1 MTYNHII
8 VSKETESKI
17 AVVQLNRPQVL
28 NALNFELMNEMLHAL
43 QTLERDEE
51 ILAIVL
57 TGNEKAFT
65 AGADIKEF
73 AARNSAQMLAEN
85 PLEKWQR
92 IEKFPK
98 PLIAAVS
105 GYALGGGCELI
116 LMCDIVIASETAKL
130 GLPEVN
136 IGVMPGAGGTQRL
149 THLIGK
155 FKAMELILTGR
166 TIDAQEA
173 FALGL
178 VSKVVPAA
186 EYLEE
191 AKRVAREI
199 ASKSPIAVRAAK
211 EAVLAALSG
220 LEQGLAFERKSFYLL
235 FDTEDKKEGMQAFLE
250 KRKPQW
256 KGR

>member
-57 TGNEKAFT
+57 TGNEKAFA

-85 PLEKWQR
+85 PLEKWQH

>member
-57 TGNEKAFT
+57 TGNEKAFA

-73 AARNSAQMLAEN
+73 AVRNSAQMLLEN
-85 PLEKWQR
+85 PLEKWQH

-116 LMCDIVIASETAKL
+116 LMCDVVIASETAKL

-136 IGVMPGAGGTQRL
+136 IGVIPGAGGTQRL

-173 FALGL
+173 LALGL
-178 VSKVVPAA
+178 VSKVVPVA
-186 EYLEE
+186 EYLED

-199 ASKSPIAVRAAK
+199 ASKSPVAVRAAK

>member
-1 MTYNHII
+1 MTYNHIMLT
-8 VSKETESKI
+8 KETESKI
-17 AVVQLNRPQVL
+17 AVIQLNRPQVL
-28 NALNFELMNEMLHAL
+28 NALNFELMDELLHAL

-51 ILAIVL
+51 ALAIVL

>member
-1 MTYNHII
+1 MTYNHIMLT
-8 VSKETESKI
+8 KETESKI

-57 TGNEKAFT
+57 TGNEKAFA

-73 AARNSAQMLAEN
+73 AARNLAQMLAEN

>member
-1 MTYNHII
+1 MTYNHIMLT
-8 VSKETESKI
+8 KETENKI

-28 NALNFELMNEMLHAL
+28 NALNFEMMDELLHAL

-57 TGNEKAFT
+57 TGNEKAFA

-73 AARNSAQMLAEN
+73 AVRNSAQMLLEN
-85 PLEKWQR
+85 PLEKWQH

-116 LMCDIVIASETAKL
+116 LMCDVVIASETAKL

-136 IGVMPGAGGTQRL
+136 IGVIPGAGGTQRL

-173 FALGL
+173 LALGL
-178 VSKVVPAA
+178 VSKVVPVA
-186 EYLEE
+186 EYLED

-199 ASKSPIAVRAAK
+199 ASKSPVAVRAAK
-211 EAVLAALSG
+211 EAVLAALSA

>member
-1 MTYNHII
+1 MTYNHIMLT
-8 VSKETESKI
+8 KETESKI
-17 AVVQLNRPQVL
+17 AVIQLNRPQVL
-28 NALNFELMNEMLHAL
+28 NALNFELMDELLRAL

-51 ILAIVL
+51 ALAIVL

-73 AARNSAQMLAEN
+73 AARNSAQMLLEN

-173 FALGL
+173 LALGL
-178 VSKVVPAA
+178 VSKVVPVA
-186 EYLEE
+186 EYLED

>member
-57 TGNEKAFT
+57 TGNEKAFA

-73 AARNSAQMLAEN
+73 AVRNSAQMLLEN
-85 PLEKWQR
+85 PLEKWQH

-116 LMCDIVIASETAKL
+116 LMCDVVIASETAKL

-136 IGVMPGAGGTQRL
+136 IGVIPGAGGTQRL

-155 FKAMELILTGR
+155 FKAMELILSGR

-173 FALGL
+173 LALGL
-178 VSKVVPAA
+178 VSKVVPVA
-186 EYLEE
+186 EYLED

-199 ASKSPIAVRAAK
+199 ASKSPVAVRAAK
-211 EAVLAALSG
+211 EAVLAALSA

>member
-1 MTYNHII
+1 MTYNHIMLT
-8 VSKETESKI
+8 KETESKI
-17 AVVQLNRPQVL
+17 AVIQLNRPQVL
-28 NALNFELMNEMLHAL
+28 NALNFELMDELLHAL

-57 TGNEKAFT
+57 TGNEKAFA

-73 AARNSAQMLAEN
+73 AVRNSAQMLLEN
-85 PLEKWQR
+85 PLEKWQH

>member
-28 NALNFELMNEMLHAL
+28 NALNFELMDELLHAL

-57 TGNEKAFT
+57 TGNEKAFA

>member
-1 MTYNHII
+1 MTYKHIML
-8 VSKETESKI
+8 SKETENKI

-28 NALNFELMNEMLHAL
+28 NALNFELMNELLHVL
-43 QTLERDEE
+43 QTLEHDEE
-51 ILAIVL
+51 VLAVVL
-57 TGNEKAFT
+57 TGNEKAFA

-73 AARNSAQMLAEN
+73 AVRNSAQMLTEN

-166 TIDAQEA
+166 AIDAQEA
-173 FALGL
+173 LALGL
-178 VSKVVPAA
+178 VSKVVPVA

-191 AKRVAREI
+191 AKRMAREI
-199 ASKSPIAVRAAK
+199 ASKSPVAVRAAK
-211 EAVLAALSG
+211 EAALAALSG

>member
-28 NALNFELMNEMLHAL
+28 NALNFELMDELLHAL

-57 TGNEKAFT
+57 TGNEKAFA

-73 AARNSAQMLAEN
+73 AVRNSAQMLLEN
-85 PLEKWQR
+85 PLEKWQH

-116 LMCDIVIASETAKL
+116 LMCDVVIASETAKL

>member
-1 MTYNHII
+1 
-8 VSKETESKI
+8 
-17 AVVQLNRPQVL
+17 
-28 NALNFELMNEMLHAL
+28 
-43 QTLERDEE
+43 
-51 ILAIVL
+51 
-57 TGNEKAFT
+57 
-65 AGADIKEF
+65 
-73 AARNSAQMLAEN
+73 
-85 PLEKWQR
+85 
-92 IEKFPK
+92 
-98 PLIAAVS
+98 
-105 GYALGGGCELI
+105 
-116 LMCDIVIASETAKL
+116 MCDVVIASETAKL

-136 IGVMPGAGGTQRL
+136 IGVIPGAGGTQRL

-173 FALGL
+173 LALGL
-178 VSKVVPAA
+178 VSKVVPVA
-186 EYLEE
+186 EYLED

-199 ASKSPIAVRAAK
+199 ASKSPVAVRAAK
-211 EAVLAALSG
+211 EAVLAALSA

>member
-57 TGNEKAFT
+57 TGNEKAFA

-73 AARNSAQMLAEN
+73 AVRNSAQMLLEN
-85 PLEKWQR
+85 PLEKWQH

-116 LMCDIVIASETAKL
+116 LMCDVVIASETAKL

-136 IGVMPGAGGTQRL
+136 IGVIPGAGGTQRL

-155 FKAMELILTGR
+155 FKAMELILSGR

-173 FALGL
+173 LALGL
-178 VSKVVPAA
+178 VSKVVPVA
-186 EYLEE
+186 EYLED

-199 ASKSPIAVRAAK
+199 ASKSPVAVRAAK

>member
-1 MTYNHII
+1 
-8 VSKETESKI
+8 
-17 AVVQLNRPQVL
+17 
-28 NALNFELMNEMLHAL
+28 MLL
-43 QTLERDEE
+43 
-51 ILAIVL
+51 
-57 TGNEKAFT
+57 
-65 AGADIKEF
+65 
-73 AARNSAQMLAEN
+73 EN
-85 PLEKWQR
+85 PLEKWQH

-116 LMCDIVIASETAKL
+116 LMCDVVIASETAKL

>member
-1 MTYNHII
+1 MTYNHIMLT
-8 VSKETESKI
+8 KETENKI

-28 NALNFELMNEMLHAL
+28 NALNFEMMDELLHAL

-51 ILAIVL
+51 ALAIVL
-57 TGNEKAFT
+57 TGNEKAFA

-73 AARNSAQMLAEN
+73 AVRNSAQMLAEN

-116 LMCDIVIASETAKL
+116 LMCDVVIASETAKL

-136 IGVMPGAGGTQRL
+136 IGVIPGAGGTQRL

-166 TIDAQEA
+166 PIDAQEA

-178 VSKVVPAA
+178 VSKVVPTA

-191 AKRVAREI
+191 AKRMAREI
-199 ASKSPIAVRAAK
+199 ASKSPVAVRAAK
-211 EAVLAALSG
+211 EAMLASLSA

>member
-28 NALNFELMNEMLHAL
+28 NALNFELMDELLHAL

-51 ILAIVL
+51 ALAIVL

>member
-57 TGNEKAFT
+57 TGNEKAFA

-73 AARNSAQMLAEN
+73 AVRNSAQMLLEN
-85 PLEKWQR
+85 PLEKWQH

>member
-1 MTYNHII
+1 
-8 VSKETESKI
+8 
-17 AVVQLNRPQVL
+17 VL

-57 TGNEKAFT
+57 TGNEKAFA

-73 AARNSAQMLAEN
+73 AARNSAQMLLEN

>member
-1 MTYNHII
+1 
-8 VSKETESKI
+8 
-17 AVVQLNRPQVL
+17 
-28 NALNFELMNEMLHAL
+28 MNEMLHAL

-57 TGNEKAFT
+57 TGNEKAFA

-73 AARNSAQMLAEN
+73 AVRNSAQMLLEN
-85 PLEKWQR
+85 PLEKWQH

-116 LMCDIVIASETAKL
+116 LMCDVVIASETAKL

-136 IGVMPGAGGTQRL
+136 IGVIPGAGGTQRL

-173 FALGL
+173 LALGL
-178 VSKVVPAA
+178 VSKVVPVA
-186 EYLEE
+186 EYLED

-199 ASKSPIAVRAAK
+199 ASKSPVAVRAAK
-211 EAVLAALSG
+211 EAVLAALSA

>member
-57 TGNEKAFT
+57 TGNEKAFA

-73 AARNSAQMLAEN
+73 AARNSAQMLLEN

>member
-28 NALNFELMNEMLHAL
+28 NALNFELMDELLHAL

-57 TGNEKAFT
+57 TGNEKAFA

-73 AARNSAQMLAEN
+73 AVRNSAQMLLEN

>member
-57 TGNEKAFT
+57 TGNEKAFA

-73 AARNSAQMLAEN
+73 AVRNSAQMLLEN
-85 PLEKWQR
+85 PLEKWQH

-116 LMCDIVIASETAKL
+116 LMCDVVIASETAKL

-136 IGVMPGAGGTQRL
+136 IGVIPGAGGTQRL

-173 FALGL
+173 LALGL
-178 VSKVVPAA
+178 VSKVVPVA
-186 EYLEE
+186 EYLED

-199 ASKSPIAVRAAK
+199 ASKSPVAVRAAK
-211 EAVLAALSG
+211 EAVLAALSA

>member
-28 NALNFELMNEMLHAL
+28 NALNFELMDELLHAL

-57 TGNEKAFT
+57 TGNEKAFA

-73 AARNSAQMLAEN
+73 AVRNSAQMLLEN
-85 PLEKWQR
+85 PLEKWQH

>member
-57 TGNEKAFT
+57 TGNEKAFA

-73 AARNSAQMLAEN
+73 AVRNSAQMLLEN
-85 PLEKWQR
+85 PLEKWQH

-116 LMCDIVIASETAKL
+116 LMCDVVIASETAKL

-211 EAVLAALSG
+211 EAVLGALSG

>member
-1 MTYNHII
+1 MTYNHIMLT
-8 VSKETESKI
+8 KETESKI
-17 AVVQLNRPQVL
+17 AVIQLNRPQVL
-28 NALNFELMNEMLHAL
+28 NALNFELMDELLHAL

-51 ILAIVL
+51 ALAIVL

-73 AARNSAQMLAEN
+73 AARNLAQMLAEN